1 MSSPWGAGAD
11 KRMKN
16 AIGRAEIFSARLFG
30 SVSNVVDSVSNVVEM
45 WARKLLKWP
54 FAKC

>member
-1 MSSPWGAGAD
+1 MSSPCGGAGAD
-11 KRMKN
+11 KHMKN

-30 SVSNVVDSVSNVVEM
+30 SVSNVVEM